1 MKIGLQQKK
10 YLNQMKKKDKI
21 LVFAAHPDDEVLG
34 CGGTIAKLSK
44 KYQIFIICMTN
55 GIDAREYKAIERKKL
70 ILERQKAAKIAAKI
84 LKCKNI
90 YFLDFPDNQMD
101 TVPLL
106 RIVKQVENFI
116 FKIKPKIIFTHRADD
131 LNIDHEI
138 TNRAVVTATRP
149 EKKSKV
155 DLTLFFDIPSSTEW
169 NMNGKKKHIEPQG
182 NWYEDT
188 TKTFSIKLKA
198 IKAYKSELRS
208 NPHPRS
214 LKGIKS
220 FDGWRGSII
229 GKNYAESF
237 LLGRYIK

>member
-1 MKIGLQQKK
+1 
-10 YLNQMKKKDKI
+10 MKKKDKI

-44 KYQIFIICMTN
+44 QYEISIICMTN
-55 GIDAREYKAIERKKL
+55 GVDARKHDEIVSKKL
-70 ILERQKAAKIAAKI
+70 VLERQKAAKISSKI

-90 YFLDFPDNQMD
+90 FFLDFPDNQMD
-101 TVPLL
+101 SVPLL
-106 RIVKQVENFI
+106 KIVKQVESFI
-116 FKIKPKIIFTHRADD
+116 AKIKPKIIFTHRIDD

-149 EKKSKV
+149 EKKNKV

-169 NMNGKKKHIEPQG
+169 NMNGKKKNIVPQG

-188 TKTFSIKLKA
+188 TNTFSLKIKA
-198 IKAYKSELRS
+198 IKAYKSELRNS
-208 NPHPRS
+208 PHPRS

-220 FDGWRGSII
+220 FDSWRGSIV

-237 LLGRYIK
+237 LVGRYIK